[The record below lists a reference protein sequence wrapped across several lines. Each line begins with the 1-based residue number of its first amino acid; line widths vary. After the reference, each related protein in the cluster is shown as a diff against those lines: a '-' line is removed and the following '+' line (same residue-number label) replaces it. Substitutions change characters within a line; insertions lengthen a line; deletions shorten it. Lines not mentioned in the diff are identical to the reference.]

1 MSEHSIIK
9 FHVFSKHRCKHAIKG
24 DSSPEKMKIE
34 EEQASPL
41 TPSSIEHRLRVFGM
55 GVRFIVVLACR
66 LVCHIFGSCP
76 TSSDRLYPY
85 RAPSANAFH
94 RK

>member
-1 MSEHSIIK
+1 
-9 FHVFSKHRCKHAIKG
+9 
-24 DSSPEKMKIE
+24 MKIE

-66 LVCHIFGSCP
+66 LVCHIFGSDCP
-76 TSSDRLYPY
+76 T
-85 RAPSANAFH
+85 
-94 RK
+94 